1 MSPELTP
8 ILVAVVTVGV
18 ALAVLMVGLFA
29 WLRQDMGGRIERL
42 ESRTND
48 RIDQLE
54 SRTNDRIGQLESRTD
69 QRFEQMEAR
78 INEKFDKVD
87 GRFDRLESRL
97 AAVEH
102 GQAKLEGLLEGLRE
116 AIVGRRAA
124 S

>member
-8 ILVAVVTVGV
+8 ILVAVGTVGV
-18 ALAVLMVGLFA
+18 GLAVLMVGLFA
-29 WLRQDMGGRIERL
+29 WLRQDMGILRQEVGE
-42 ESRTND
+42 
-48 RIDQLE
+48 
-54 SRTNDRIGQLESRTD
+54 RIGQLESRTV

-87 GRFDRLESRL
+87 GRFDRLENRL

-116 AIVGRRAA
+116 AIVGRRAV

>member
-1 MSPELTP
+1 MSPELMP
-8 ILVAVVTVGV
+8 ILVAVATVGV
-18 ALAVLMVGLFA
+18 GLAALMVGLFA
-29 WLRQDMGGRIERL
+29 WLRQDMGERIERL
-42 ESRTND
+42 ESQTND
-48 RIDQLE
+48 RID
-54 SRTNDRIGQLESRTD
+54 QLESRTD

-78 INEKFDKVD
+78 INEKFDKVG

>member
-1 MSPELTP
+1 MPVELTP
-8 ILVAVVTVGV
+8 ILVAVATVGV
-18 ALAVLMVGLFA
+18 GLAALMIGLFA

-48 RIDQLE
+48 RF
-54 SRTNDRIGQLESRTD
+54 DR
-69 QRFEQMEAR
+69 MEAQT
-78 INEKFDKVD
+78 N
-87 GRFDRLESRL
+87 GRFDRLENRL

>member
-8 ILVAVVTVGV
+8 ILVAVATVGV
-18 ALAVLMVGLFA
+18 GLAALMIGLFA

-48 RIDQLE
+48 RF
-54 SRTNDRIGQLESRTD
+54 DR
-69 QRFEQMEAR
+69 MEAQT
-78 INEKFDKVD
+78 N
-87 GRFDRLESRL
+87 GRFDRLENRL

>member
-8 ILVAVVTVGV
+8 ILAAVATVGV
-18 ALAVLMVGLFA
+18 TLAALMIGLFA
-29 WLRQDMGGRIERL
+29 WLRQDMGILRQEVGK
-42 ESRTND
+42 
-48 RIDQLE
+48 Q
-54 SRTNDRIGQLESRTD
+54 IGLLESRTD
-69 QRFEQMEAR
+69 Q
-78 INEKFDKVD
+78 
-87 GRFDRLESRL
+87 RFDRLESRL

>member
-1 MSPELTP
+1 MPVELTP
-8 ILVAVVTVGV
+8 ILVAVATVGV
-18 ALAVLMVGLFA
+18 GLAALMVGLFA

-48 RIDQLE
+48 RF
-54 SRTNDRIGQLESRTD
+54 DR
-69 QRFEQMEAR
+69 MEAQT
-78 INEKFDKVD
+78 N
-87 GRFDRLESRL
+87 GRFDRLENRL

-116 AIVGRRAA
+116 AIAGRRTA

>member
-8 ILVAVVTVGV
+8 ILAAVATVGV
-18 ALAVLMVGLFA
+18 TLAALMIGLFA
-29 WLRQDMGGRIERL
+29 WLRQDMGILRQEVGKQIGLL
-42 ESRTND
+42 ESRTD
-48 RIDQLE
+48 QRFEQIETRINE
-54 SRTNDRIGQLESRTD
+54 RIGQLESRTD
-69 QRFEQMEAR
+69 Q
-78 INEKFDKVD
+78 
-87 GRFDRLESRL
+87 RFDRLESRL

>member
-1 MSPELTP
+1 MSPELMP
-8 ILVAVVTVGV
+8 ILVAVVTVGIT
-18 ALAVLMVGLFA
+18 LAGLMTALFA
-29 WLRQDMGGRIERL
+29 WLRQDMGGRIDRL

-48 RIDQLE
+48 RID
-54 SRTNDRIGQLESRTD
+54 QLESRTD

-87 GRFDRLESRL
+87 GRFDRLENRL